1 MSAIVLF
8 NQQRVRDRQKREQLT
23 EAFRKADKNGDGR
36 LSVEEIHGIYTAH
49 GVDVSRED
57 VQKIVDA
64 ADKDGTGLLTEKEF
78 VNSQAVGDAM
88 DDHKMNEE
96 RPKPDTSRQAE
107 IAFRLYDKDKDGYIT
122 KSEMEKLSKTL
133 SKEQIDK
140 VFARFDADGDGRLSY
155 AEFRK
160 MMNKWW
166 SKASKSNLD
175 LSYINPLHMS
185 SANTWILAQNKTTKY
200 FPINLFLLVDE

>member
-1 MSAIVLF
+1 M
-8 NQQRVRDRQKREQLT
+8 
-23 EAFRKADKNGDGR
+23 G
-36 LSVEEIHGIYTAH
+36 YTAH

-107 IAFRLYDKDKDGYIT
+107 IAFRFMTRT
-122 KSEMEKLSKTL
+122 KMVISPNQRWKNSPKPCPRNKLT
-133 SKEQIDK
+133 
-140 VFARFDADGDGRLSY
+140 R
-155 AEFRK
+155 
-160 MMNKWW
+160 
-166 SKASKSNLD
+166 
-175 LSYINPLHMS
+175 
-185 SANTWILAQNKTTKY
+185 
-200 FPINLFLLVDE
+200 FLLGSMPTETVDSVTLNSEK

>member
-1 MSAIVLF
+1 MNTPIRMSAIVLF

-78 VNSQAVGDAM
+78 VNSQAVGDVSL
-88 DDHKMNEE
+88 NFW
-96 RPKPDTSRQAE
+96 RQKCHFE
-107 IAFRLYDKDKDGYIT
+107 LGNSNNILIVHFGYIWVYLGT
-122 KSEMEKLSKTL
+122 
-133 SKEQIDK
+133 
-140 VFARFDADGDGRLSY
+140 FG
-155 AEFRK
+155 
-160 MMNKWW
+160 
-166 SKASKSNLD
+166 
-175 LSYINPLHMS
+175 YI
-185 SANTWILAQNKTTKY
+185 
-200 FPINLFLLVDE
+200 

>member
-1 MSAIVLF
+1 MSHGRNMSAIVLF
-8 NQQRVRDRQKREQLT
+8 NQQRIRDRHKREMLV

-36 LSVEEIHGIYTAH
+36 LSTAEIHGIYLDH
-49 GVDVSRED
+49 GVDVTMEE
-57 VQKIVDA
+57 VQKMVDE

-78 VNSQAVGDAM
+78 MQSSATEDLN
-88 DDHKMNEE
+88 KE
-96 RPKPDTSRQAE
+96 KPSDSAACAAPRDSGKQAE

-122 KSEMEKLSKTL
+122 KAEMEKLSKSL

-160 MMNKWW
+160 MMNK
-166 SKASKSNLD
+166 
-175 LSYINPLHMS
+175 
-185 SANTWILAQNKTTKY
+185 
-200 FPINLFLLVDE
+200 

>member
-78 VNSQAVGDAM
+78 VNSQAVGDVSLNFWRQKLKLTLGKNF
-88 DDHKMNEE
+88 DFWTKNEIFM
-96 RPKPDTSRQAE
+96 KS
-107 IAFRLYDKDKDGYIT
+107 YKIT
-122 KSEMEKLSKTL
+122 NLN
-133 SKEQIDK
+133 
-140 VFARFDADGDGRLSY
+140 FY
-155 AEFRK
+155 A
-160 MMNKWW
+160 
-166 SKASKSNLD
+166 
-175 LSYINPLHMS
+175 
-185 SANTWILAQNKTTKY
+185 
-200 FPINLFLLVDE
+200 